1 MCPVAV
7 VKNDKIKTAASIIS
21 SIQPVYGI
29 LIGMLVLKEFPE
41 KTTIIG
47 GLIILSSV
55 VIESARTYRK

>member
-1 MCPVAV
+1 
-7 VKNDKIKTAASIIS
+7 
-21 SIQPVYGI
+21 
-29 LIGMLVLKEFPE
+29 MLVLKEFPE